1 MQDKGG
7 FALNRA
13 RTDLLFPRRGTTA
26 SRDALAAGGV
36 TVMSVPW
43 GAAATHRQANATACP
58 ASAARAASSVPQ
70 VTGASARGAAEV
82 SPASQ
87 LLGPSR
93 GGVGHGFGGTHTC
106 QIAREGKQPT
116 VVCLGSCACC
126 WFAQRN
132 PQQCMHVHGQRCN
145 CTAGV
150 KPPIPLPS
158 VWQEHKMMTWVFPC
172 Y

>member
-70 VTGASARGAAEV
+70 ATGASARGAAEV

-106 QIAREGKQPT
+106 QIAGEGKQPT
-116 VVCLGSCACC
+116 VVWGPVRVAGLHRETPSSACMYTGRDAI
-126 WFAQRN
+126 AQ
-132 PQQCMHVHGQRCN
+132 
-145 CTAGV
+145 
-150 KPPIPLPS
+150 L
-158 VWQEHKMMTWVFPC
+158 E
-172 Y
+172 